1 MSLAVGTNSYIDA
14 TDCTAYF
21 ADRLEGAEWVAES
34 NQDGA
39 LVSAF
44 DLLQRQKWQGT
55 KFDLATVPDW
65 PRTGLVDQEGDAI
78 VPANNTDWPQFILDA
93 QCQLALAII
102 INPTLSTAESTGDNT
117 KKLKAGSAEIEFF
130 GTSNT
135 DGGPRFPAQV
145 QELVGEYLLGGGA
158 NLRNPFVSDTTAESA
173 LGDFTVNRGL

>member
-1 MSLAVGTNSYIDA
+1 MALAVGTNSYINA

-55 KFDLATVPDW
+55 KYDAATVPDW
-65 PRTGLVDQEGDAI
+65 PRTGLEDQEGDPI
-78 VPANNTDWPQFILDA
+78 VPSSNTDWPQFILDA

-102 INPTLSTAESTGDNT
+102 IDPTLLTTDNTGDNT

-130 GTSNT
+130 GTSAT
-135 DGGPRFPAQV
+135 DGGPRFPPQV
-145 QELVGEYLLGGGA
+145 QELLGMYLLGGGA

-173 LGDFTVNRGL
+173 LGDYTTNRGL